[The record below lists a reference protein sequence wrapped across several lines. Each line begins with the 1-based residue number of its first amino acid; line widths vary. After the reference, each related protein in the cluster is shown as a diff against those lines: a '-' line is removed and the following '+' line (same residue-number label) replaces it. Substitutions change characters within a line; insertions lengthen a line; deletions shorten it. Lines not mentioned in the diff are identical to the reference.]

1 MKLSLSLQ
9 LGMNVQNAWTP
20 AKLSPEVWLDATQLG
35 LSNGASV
42 AEFTDVSGN
51 GRHFVQ
57 ATPSSQPTFLTSGIN
72 GLPAVEGDGVDD
84 SVATPDFGGFL
95 TWWGIIVFQ
104 PVTMASG
111 RELWALA
118 DYPASAP
125 MYRLLETDSG
135 TTINLNQSLGGVPSS
150 VTLANGVTRAV
161 YVQGESTEVALQAD
175 NGSLS
180 TKTYPGDYP
189 SSASDGRLVTTPMRL
204 FARGDPGL
212 YFNVRIGEVIF
223 GGGVLSA
230 GQKTALWTYLSNKWG
245 VQNPS

>member
-72 GLPAVEGDGVDD
+72 GLAAVEGDGVDD
-84 SVATPDFGGFL
+84 SVVVGDFGGFL
-95 TWWGIIVFQ
+95 TWWGVIVCQ
-104 PVTMASG
+104 PVTMGAFK
-111 RELWALA
+111 ELWAIA
-118 DYPASAP
+118 DYPAATI
-125 MYRLLETDSG
+125 YRLLETNSAS
-135 TTINLNQSLGGVPSS
+135 TININQPGGAMSS
-150 VTLANGVTRAV
+150 SIALANGVQRAIFIEGHTTSVV
-161 YVQGESTEVALQAD
+161 YQAD
-175 NGSLS
+175 NGSPI
-180 TKTYPGDYP
+180 TKTLAGDYP
-189 SSASDGRLVTTPMRL
+189 STFNDGRLVTTPMRL